1 MKLSDVLS
9 GLRTLLTRRNAG
21 ETFRETEFLRLIEA
35 AEETEEGIITRPAV
49 SLVRSGNGRD
59 SIILA
64 PMKSLSLEEFGF
76 PFSAPSKIAAS
87 LRLKTLPFG
96 SAGSVELF
104 PVITSRKGRAAEG
117 IVWYAAPSELNI
129 PASGTVKV
137 WPAPMPFV
145 SRLAEFGGSGVTMWT
160 DEKNICSLLWQSNK
174 PVLYRWRSMIDESS
188 ADKELAWYDVYCTAR
203 ELDRGGNFVV
213 DASGSEEADEEFAD
227 IVSESVKVCSWMK
240 DVNLSRTALEDARG
254 LERIVRLGTRAA
266 LWLLVLG
273 AGVLLSG
280 LVRRYQVQSQ
290 IDAVRARSENYYRTT
305 FDPSRTGRISNPV
318 MLARD
323 KIAELSGTST
333 VIHPLEEVLETLGDI
348 FSSGGSSDIT
358 IDIIRYNSEGIDC
371 TGTAPDQSAVLN
383 LRRAWEERG
392 NMAQVDNT
400 QFVSGIG
407 YRFDLRVR
415 WQ

>member
-1 MKLSDVLS
+1 MKLDEILA
-9 GLRTLLTRRNAG
+9 GLRARLTRNKSG
-21 ETFRETEFLRLIEA
+21 ETFRSTTFLRL
-35 AEETEEGIITRPAV
+35 AEDSEEPVAV
-49 SLVRSGNGRD
+49 RTGNGRD

-64 PMKSLSLEEFGF
+64 PMRSLSVEGFEF
-76 PFSAPSKIAAS
+76 PFSSPSKIAAS
-87 LRLKTLPFG
+87 LRLKVMPFG

-104 PVITSRKGRAAEG
+104 PVITLRKGRAAEG
-117 IVWYAAPSELNI
+117 IVWYASPAELNI

-145 SRLAEFGGSGVTMWT
+145 SCLAEFGGSGVTMWM
-160 DEKNICSLLWQSNK
+160 DEKNICSILWQSNK
-174 PVLYRWRSMIDESS
+174 PVLYRWHSNSGEDS
-188 ADKELAWYDVYCTAR
+188 AVKELAWYEAYCTAR
-203 ELDRGGNFVV
+203 ELNRGGSFVIN
-213 DASGSEEADEEFAD
+213 GSAIEETDEDFAY
-227 IVSESVKVCSWMK
+227 IIAESVKICPWMK
-240 DVNLSRTALEDARG
+240 DVNLSRTALEGARD
-254 LERIVRLGTRAA
+254 LERIVRVSTRAA
-266 LWLLVLG
+266 VWLLVLG
-273 AGVLLSG
+273 AGVLGAG
-280 LVRRYQVQSQ
+280 LLRRYQVQSQ
-290 IDAVRARSENYYRTT
+290 IDALRTRSENYYRQT

-333 VIHPLEEVLETLGDI
+333 VVHPLEEVLENLGDI
-348 FSSGGSSDIT
+348 FASAGNSDVT
-358 IDIIRYNSEGIDC
+358 IDVIRYNSEGIDC

-383 LRRAWEERG
+383 FRRAWEERG